1 MKNNRGDNLDA
12 NKATSSQNND
22 SSAHFSISPSS
33 TIDIF
38 EVTIAT
44 DEIHMA
50 WWVEEQE
57 VDDATLASYPHCLSR
72 PFTPRLPHP

>member
-1 MKNNRGDNLDA
+1 MKNSKGNDVDA

-22 SSAHFSISPSS
+22 SSFSISPPS
-33 TIDIF
+33 TNNNF
-38 EVTIAT
+38 EVTKAT
-44 DEIHMA
+44 DEMHMA